1 VFAVPFLLGSGT
13 FSFLGVVFD
22 SPIVSRVR
30 IISGNTALGPT
41 DNPGIGIDVAVM
53 DDFIY
58 GEPTAAAVPEPTSL
72 LLLGT
77 GVLGLIAK
85 LRSRKRQRS

>member
-1 VFAVPFLLGSGT
+1 MFAVPFLLGSET

-22 SPIVSRVR
+22 APVVSRVR
-30 IISGNTALGPT
+30 IISGNTALGPN
-41 DNPGIGIDVAVM
+41 DNPGLGIDVAVM

-58 GEPTAAAVPEPTSL
+58 AEPTTVPEPASL

-77 GVLGLIAK
+77 GIAGACVQ
-85 LRSRKRQRS
+85 RWRKRRRVA